1 MCFMNQQDINNLDWS
16 TYQIDKELRVNDNLY
31 VSLRKS
37 SYNYIIRKSVNYKQQ
52 KITLGK
58 HPTLTQKKPGAE
70 PGNISRLTLQAPQ
83 LVLS

>member
-37 SYNYIIRKSVNYKQQ
+37 SKTYIIRKSVNNKQQ
-52 KITLGK
+52 KN
-58 HPTLTQKKPGAE
+58 H
-70 PGNISRLTLQAPQ
+70 SR
-83 LVLS
+83 